1 MKPNNE
7 DSKLSKILAALLA
20 GMFAALISI
29 TLVCL
34 IDGWEWMTA
43 GAEYETSLVTN
54 ILGTTLIV
62 AFFMM
67 ATAFVAV
74 LIYKRLIMMKST
86 ATSASQDKCYSLLQG
101 AAKGHEKEI
110 IALLQS
116 VAQPLPGKDKLNR
129 ARTAQLLRAMIEMG
143 LIDANIVGKRLMLWV
158 EDVTNYTDGNNSAF
172 NQALKDATAQDTNV
186 IAFQNQLEKI
196 VSE

>member
-86 ATSASQDKCYSLLQG
+86 ATSASQDKCDSLLQG